1 MSCPGHI
8 WGGVVL
14 PLCLDAVSLFYRPP
28 RELGREKEILTPL
41 AFQWIVK
48 FW

>member
-1 MSCPGHI
+1 MGR
-8 WGGVVL
+8 GGL
-14 PLCLDAVSLFYRPP
+14 TTLLRCSQRILQTP